1 MRKRDMKDVPAWH
14 TPSFAQI
21 REGNLYYADKT
32 GFIKEFFLGSSTADV
47 TILARPGR
55 FGKTLLLSMLTEFL
69 DITKDSRALFEGLA
83 VSANKELCEEWM
95 NQYPVISFS
104 LRGVAGKTFEEAL

>member
-1 MRKRDMKDVPAWH
+1 MKDVPARH

-32 GFIKEFFLGSSTADV
+32 GFLEDFFLGSRADV